1 MSCDIDFKKNG
12 FQSSYLNIP
21 CPRNN
26 SAWGVIPIPIYFFKN
41 AEGPK
46 ILMTAG
52 AHGDEL
58 EGPIALKRIVEFLKD
73 HISELKGQVTII
85 PAMNLPALNANTRIS
100 PLDGRDLNRSFPG
113 HNIETVTG
121 RITEF
126 VSDQLVETA
135 DIVVDLHSGG
145 NSLDF
150 VPCAIM
156 HKLADKKMYDKTK
169 NALEAFNA
177 PYTLELEEIDADG
190 MLDTFVEKKSK
201 VFITTELR
209 GGGRVSPEAT
219 NIAETGLKR
228 LLAHFEVLP
237 QIFNQSIESKVFEVP
252 GSENFIHAE
261 QSGIFEP
268 LKALGEKVNSNEVI
282 GYVHNFNSKQD
293 APMPLKANVTGAILA
308 LRAKALTEPGD
319 CLFMI
324 GQPQK

>member
-1 MSCDIDFKKNG
+1 MSCDIDFQKNG
-12 FQSSYLNIP
+12 FQTAYLNIA
-21 CPRNN
+21 CPRNT

-41 AEGPK
+41 GDGPK

-58 EGPIALKRIVEFLKD
+58 EGPVALKRIVNFLKNKTD
-73 HISELKGQVTII
+73 DIKGQVCIV
-85 PAMNLPALNANTRIS
+85 PAMNIPALNTNTRLS

-113 HNIETVTG
+113 MNIETVTG

-126 VSDQLVETA
+126 VSQQLVEPA

-156 HKLADKKMYDKTK
+156 HKLSDKDMYNKTK

-190 MLDTFVEKKSK
+190 MLDTYVEKKNK
-201 VFITTELR
+201 IFVTTELR

-228 LLAHFEVLP
+228 LLSHFEVLP
-237 QIFNQSIESKVFEVP
+237 QIFDQSIQSKVYEVP
-252 GSENFIHAE
+252 GSDNFIHSP
-261 QSGIFEP
+261 QPGIFEP
-268 LKALGEKVNSNEVI
+268 LKSLSENVRAGEVI
-282 GYVHNFNSKQD
+282 GYVHNFNSNQD
-293 APMPLKANVTGAILA
+293 TPLECKSKVDGEVLAI
-308 LRAKALTEPGD
+308 RAKALSEPGD

-324 GQPQK
+324 GQAQ

>member
-1 MSCDIDFKKNG
+1 MSCDIDFSKEG
-12 FQSSYLNIP
+12 FQTAYLNIA
-21 CPRNN
+21 CPRNH

-41 AEGPK
+41 GNGPK

-58 EGPIALKRIVEFLKD
+58 EGPVALKRLVEHLKQQVSN
-73 HISELKGQVTII
+73 IQGQVCIV
-85 PAMNLPALNANTRIS
+85 PVMNLPAANTNTRLS

-113 HNIETVTG
+113 SDIETVTG

-126 VSDQLVETA
+126 ISQELVEPA
-135 DIVVDLHSGG
+135 DVVVDLHSGG

-156 HKLADKKMYDKTK
+156 HKLSNKKLYNKTK

-190 MLDTFVEKKSK
+190 MLDTYVEKKGK
-201 VFITTELR
+201 VFVTTELR

-219 NIAETGLKR
+219 QIAETGLKR
-228 LLAHFEVLP
+228 LLSHFQVLP
-237 QIFNQSIESKVFEVP
+237 AIFDQSIQTKVFEVP
-252 GSENFIHAE
+252 GPENFIHST
-261 QSGIFEP
+261 QTGIFEP
-268 LKALGEKVNSNEVI
+268 LKDLSAPVKAGEVI
-282 GYVHNFNSKQD
+282 GYVHNFNSNQD
-293 APMPLKANVTGAILA
+293 KPVEYKSNVDGEVLA
-308 LRAKALTEPGD
+308 MRAQALSEPGD

-324 GQPQK
+324 GQPQ